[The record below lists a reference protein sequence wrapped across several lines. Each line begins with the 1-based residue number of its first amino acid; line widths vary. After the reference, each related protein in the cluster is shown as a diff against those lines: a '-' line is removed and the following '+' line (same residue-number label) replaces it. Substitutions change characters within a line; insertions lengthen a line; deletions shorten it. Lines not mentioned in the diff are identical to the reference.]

1 MLNNKGKQS
10 LRRIHMKKLAIAL
23 TAFALIFGLSACTET
38 AEPVQTPDQSSPVVV
53 ENTDDNDVPDTQEND
68 SESTDSQSS
77 DSESV
82 EDEKMILSEE
92 DATEAYKLMVE
103 RFENE
108 SPVDVYTDVM
118 DLLPQM
124 PDHLSSILFAKFD
137 KYLEMWSM
145 NYTDQM
151 YFEDGPM
158 FRLDTSLS
166 IAFDY
171 ETDTY
176 DLEKVENPTHKA
188 ILESLFSNGFKFIWL
203 EGSPYPFIDYSAFK
217 VLGDQVP
224 EEVMAFI
231 LVMSEESDQISSAD
245 AGLIIS
251 WNELASRTV
260 NTEKAMKLITNE
272 DLYHKLESVYIFYTN
287 TYLLG
292 MSNTPVVGWEDN
304 KMLQEVLD
312 SYEKTLANHSNSEL
326 ANIIEQYLE
335 ALVSLNY
342 TLPYSDQDKF
352 QSIVKMQSEWID
364 DAVKSLH
371 SHHVH

>member
-1 MLNNKGKQS
+1 
-10 LRRIHMKKLAIAL
+10 MKKLAIAL